1 MSNEITSAGLQQM
14 FGAGSC
20 MAEIVPET
28 VSDDYMREVCNV
40 MGRLCAVL
48 GLPPVEVAGLLMDG
62 LDESVGGAVL
72 VALAGLDAA
81 HTRAGGAV

>member
-14 FGAGSC
+14 FGTGSR

-28 VSDDYMREVCNV
+28 VSDDYMREVFNV

-48 GLPPVEVAGLLMDG
+48 GLPPVEVAGLLMGG

-72 VALAGLDAA
+72 VALAELDAA
-81 HTRAGGAV
+81 HTQAGGAV